1 MHGEA
6 CAHQRFWAAADPDLE
21 IHPASRQ
28 YFGGLAQSHDL
39 HIVLQF
45 QLHYQLL
52 THFAVLC
59 IMRLAAVN

>member
-1 MHGEA
+1 MPGEA
-6 CAHQRFWAAADPDLE
+6 CAHQQFWAGPDLE
-21 IHPASRQ
+21 IYPARWQ
-28 YFGGLAQSHDL
+28 NFGGLAQSHDL

>member
-6 CAHQRFWAAADPDLE
+6 SAHQRSWAGPHLE
-21 IHPASRQ
+21 IHPPGWQ
-28 YFGGLAQSHDL
+28 YLGGLAQSHDL

-45 QLHYQLL
+45 QFHYQLL